1 MMRAAL
7 QRLSATLAASFS
19 LALFAAMPAAAQIT
33 PEIAKHPGFVDGSS
47 FSSFGDREAVKVTEI
62 SIAGPVIT
70 ALSRRMLSTNPEA
83 AQALNEIVAVH
94 AVILEDLEDPERTA
108 AREQVFRLAKRL
120 ADTGWQRIARV
131 READSRVEVLVRYE
145 GETRVAGLTVLI
157 AEAQEV
163 TFVNLVGSIDLASL
177 AVISEAIDLPGLDAV
192 PPK

>member
-1 MMRAAL
+1 MMRAVL
-7 QRLSATLAASFS
+7 PRLSVTLAASIS
-19 LALFAAMPAAAQIT
+19 LAILGATPAAAQIT
-33 PEIAKHPGFVDGSS
+33 PEIAKHPGFVDGSA
-47 FSSFGDREAVKVTEI
+47 FSSYGDRKTTKVTEI

-94 AVILEDLEDPERTA
+94 AVILEDLEEPDRSA
-108 AREQVFRLAKRL
+108 VREQVLSLAKRL
-120 ADTGWQRIARV
+120 VDTGWQRIARV

-177 AVISEAIDLPGLDAV
+177 AVISEAIDLPGLDAE
-192 PPK
+192 PK